1 MVKEGY
7 QTGQFLKDRKWWKM
21 PKLKNSNATF
31 WVISNKVF
39 SKIFHAFFWIVWK
52 SLKYVGSL
60 NFSFTTVYK
69 NVPLAPNVGP
79 PAVAP
84 SARNKLQKNNSNEFQ
99 NRFWVHSL
107 NDFQRLSETLIDFHR
122 LSETLIDFQRLSET
136 LIDFQRLLE
145 TLTDFQR
152 LSDTFKDSHRLWET
166 FRDFQRNVTF
176 IINHFEMWR

>member
-1 MVKEGY
+1 
-7 QTGQFLKDRKWWKM
+7 M

-107 NDFQRLSETLIDFHR
+107 NDFQRLSETLIDF
-122 LSETLIDFQRLSET
+122 
-136 LIDFQRLLE
+136 QRLLE